1 MDGTT
6 FSHLGFLQHQTN
18 RGNTMSTE
26 IYLVYITLSTGEEIR
41 TDILNT
47 WKAARKIM
55 QFYKRKGI
63 ASRAQLINTASE
75 ETENRSICAPVY
87 FTL

>member
-1 MDGTT
+1 MN
-6 FSHLGFLQHQTN
+6 Q
-18 RGNTMSTE
+18 E
-26 IYLVYITLSTGEEIR
+26 IYLVYITLGTGEEIR

-63 ASRAQLINTASE
+63 ASRAQLINTTSE
-75 ETENRSICAPVY
+75 ETENRSILAPVY

>member
-1 MDGTT
+1 
-6 FSHLGFLQHQTN
+6 
-18 RGNTMSTE
+18 MSTE

-63 ASRAQLINTASE
+63 ASRAQLIDTASE